1 MAINETKKYLGSS
14 SELQDTWVS
23 VPCSIGSFT
32 EAGDACT
39 DCLHALQH
47 CTSCSWCN
55 ASSAVYCSLFLRTIN
70 KKGKNYA
77 QTLENLQKE
86 KIQLYRYE
94 MIKKSLKEITLMQLN
109 CFYI

>member
-39 DCLHALQH
+39 DCLHAL
-47 CTSCSWCN
+47 
-55 ASSAVYCSLFLRTIN
+55 
-70 KKGKNYA
+70 
-77 QTLENLQKE
+77 
-86 KIQLYRYE
+86 
-94 MIKKSLKEITLMQLN
+94 
-109 CFYI
+109 